1 METARE
7 KLLSVNFRAA
17 FMRGGSIVC
26 CQSRLAFIAMS
37 RMPTVYVDVRMPTVY
52 VDVLRLLQCHARGDE
67 RCYVKLARRRRR
79 TDTQPVE
86 HAVSFLV
93 RPAVEALLRYRR
105 RWLRTR
111 PSPPVLAPTLD
122 VSVVLQNRLYISSIG
137 PVLQQTD
144 FLRHELLIS

>member
-26 CQSRLAFIAMS
+26 CRSRLAFIAMS
-37 RMPTVYVDVRMPTVY
+37 RMPTVY

-93 RPAVEALLRYRR
+93 WPAVEALLRYRR

-144 FLRHELLIS
+144 FLRHELHIS